1 MATAI
6 PELIA
11 VVLQTRLQQITVANG
26 YETNVSEVVRPT
38 RSDKAQPK
46 DNQIFLTT
54 AEDSRAEE
62 YDCQGNPPAFAYRQ
76 LYEINAV
83 IRSSDK
89 STTPSSK
96 SQSTLRSDILKAI
109 VQGSAWW
116 QMGGNAIQTEFGTID
131 MYNAADGSDAGV
143 KVSIS
148 VIYRCDSTNPYNV
161 RG

>member
-26 YETNVSEVVRPT
+26 YETNVPEVVRPT
-38 RSDKAQPK
+38 RDDKAQPK

-62 YDCQGNPPAFAYRQ
+62 YDCQGNPPAFAFRQ
-76 LYEINAV
+76 EYEINAV
-83 IRSSDK
+83 IRASEK
-89 STTPSSK
+89 STVPSSK
-96 SQSTLRSDILKAI
+96 LQSTLRSDILKAI

-116 QMGGNAIQTEFGTID
+116 QMGGNAIQTEFANIQ
-131 MYNAADGSDAGV
+131 MYNAPDGSACGV
-143 KVSIS
+143 RIGLS